1 MGVCASK
8 SAVELSETKA
18 KPVLKVPLSS
28 ALQRPNVLSTPL
40 LVTNVPELPPPKPPP
55 EPKPPAPKKQVEVY
69 YEYGYEY
76 GEEEYDVE
84 VEEDEAPM
92 IPLR

>member
-55 EPKPPAPKKQVEVY
+55 VAKPAPKKQVEVY

-84 VEEDEAPM
+84 EGEEEEPPR

>member
-28 ALQRPNVLSTPL
+28 ALQMPKVLSTPL
-40 LVTNVPELPPPKPPP
+40 LVTNAPELPPPKPPP
-55 EPKPPAPKKQVEVY
+55 HKAAPKKEVEVY

-84 VEEDEAPM
+84 EVEETPK